1 MAKLFGVMLP
11 GGYTLGEKVFFTGA
25 SATFPDGY
33 KLVHGQQGEV
43 VGPATHATHKGKGV
57 KMRFP
62 GNEGNIDCFLSTVG
76 RLRAA
81 SAATRPYALHT
92 RRCMRTSRAAVPT
105 STRPQ
110 LQASAA
116 ASVPERVRPILTRSA

>member
-1 MAKLFGVMLP
+1 VSRNAPPPLP

-25 SATFPDGY
+25 SATVPNGD

-43 VGPATHATHKGKGV
+43 TGPATLATHKGKGV
-57 KMRFP
+57 AVRFP
-62 GNEGNIDCFLSTVG
+62 GNKGRIECFLTEVR